1 MSATSG
7 SPAIDRAGLD
17 ELFGALVRRGYTL
30 VGPTVRDRAI
40 MLEELDATA
49 ELPAGWTDVQEGGTY
64 RLARRDDDAL
74 FGHNAGPN
82 SWKSFLFPSE
92 LRVWTAR
99 RAADG
104 SLDVTEDDA
113 PPPRYAFIGVRSC
126 DLHAIAVQD
135 RVFMDGGY
143 VDADYQRRREGAF
156 IVAVNCG
163 QAAATCFCVSMD
175 TGPKATAGFDLALTE
190 VLEDGGHSFV
200 VEAGTERGA
209 EVLAELTHR
218 EARAAELEAA
228 ERAIEN
234 AAAGQTR
241 SIDTDGIKDLLYR
254 NREHPRWDDV
264 ADRCLTCGN
273 CTMVCPT
280 CFCHTVED
288 VTDLA
293 GEEAERTRLWDSCF
307 TLDHSYIHG
316 GSVHTSTKARYRQ
329 WMTHKLA
336 TWIDQFGT
344 SGCVGCGR
352 CIAWCPVAIDITEE
366 AAAIRRDDAHD
377 R

>member
-1 MSATSG
+1 VS
-7 SPAIDRAGLD
+7 RAGAPQSVDLAGV
-17 ELFGALVRRGYTL
+17 EALIAGLAARGYTV
-30 VGPTVRDRAI
+30 VGPTVQDRAI
-40 MLEELDATA
+40 VLDEIDSAA

-92 LRVWTAR
+92 LRIWKAR
-99 RAADG
+99 QSADG
-104 SLDVTEDDA
+104 LTVTEDGT

-135 RVFMDGGY
+135 RVFLDGGY
-143 VDADYQRRREGAF
+143 VDEDYRRRREGAF
-156 IVAVNCG
+156 VVAVNCA
-163 QAAATCFCVSMD
+163 QAAATCFCVSME
-175 TGPKATAGFDLALTE
+175 TGPRATAGFDLALTE
-190 VLEDGGHSFV
+190 VLEDGDHRFV
-200 VEAGTERGA
+200 VEVGTERGA
-209 EVLAELTHR
+209 EVLAELPHR
-218 EARAAELEAA
+218 EAEAAELRAA

-241 SIDTDGIKDLLYR
+241 AIETDGIKELLYR
-254 NREHPRWDDV
+254 NRESPRWDDV

-316 GSVHTSTKARYRQ
+316 GSVHASTKARYRQ

-366 AAAIRRDDAHD
+366 AAAIRRDDAGD

>member
-1 MSATSG
+1 VSRVGASQSVDLAG
-7 SPAIDRAGLD
+7 VEALIAGL
-17 ELFGALVRRGYTL
+17 AARGYTV
-30 VGPTVRDRAI
+30 VGPTVQDRAI
-40 MLEELDATA
+40 VLDEIDSAA

-92 LRVWTAR
+92 LRIWKAR
-99 RAADG
+99 QSADG
-104 SLDVTEDDA
+104 LTVTEDGT

-135 RVFMDGGY
+135 RVFLDGGY
-143 VDADYQRRREGAF
+143 VDEDYRRRREGAF
-156 IVAVNCG
+156 VVAVNCA
-163 QAAATCFCVSMD
+163 QAAATCFCVSME
-175 TGPKATAGFDLALTE
+175 TGPRATAGFDLALTE
-190 VLEDGGHSFV
+190 VLEDGDHRFV
-200 VEAGTERGA
+200 VEVGTERGA
-209 EVLAELTHR
+209 EVLAELPHR
-218 EARAAELEAA
+218 DAEAAELRAA

-241 SIDTDGIKDLLYR
+241 AIETDGIKELLYR

-293 GEEAERTRLWDSCF
+293 GEEAERTRRWDSCF
-307 TLDHSYIHG
+307 TLDHSYVHG
-316 GSVHTSTKARYRQ
+316 GSVHGSPKARYRQ

-366 AAAIRRDDAHD
+366 AAEIRRTDAGD

>member
-1 MSATSG
+1 VSRVGAPQSVDLAG
-7 SPAIDRAGLD
+7 VEALIAGL
-17 ELFGALVRRGYTL
+17 AARGYTV
-30 VGPTVRDRAI
+30 VGPTVQDRAI
-40 MLEELDATA
+40 VLDEIDSAA

-92 LRVWTAR
+92 LRIWKAR
-99 RAADG
+99 QSADG
-104 SLDVTEDDA
+104 LTVTEDGT

-135 RVFMDGGY
+135 RVFLDGGY
-143 VDADYQRRREGAF
+143 VDEDYRRRREGAF
-156 IVAVNCG
+156 VVAVNCA
-163 QAAATCFCVSMD
+163 QAAATCFCVSME
-175 TGPKATAGFDLALTE
+175 TGPRATAGFDLALTE
-190 VLEDGGHSFV
+190 VLEDGDHRFV
-200 VEAGTERGA
+200 VEVGTERGA
-209 EVLAELTHR
+209 EVLAELPHR
-218 EARAAELEAA
+218 EAEAAELRAA

-241 SIDTDGIKDLLYR
+241 AIETDGIKELLYR

-293 GEEAERTRLWDSCF
+293 GEEAERTRRWDSCF
-307 TLDHSYIHG
+307 TLDHSYVHG
-316 GSVHTSTKARYRQ
+316 GSVHGSPKARYRQ

-366 AAAIRRDDAHD
+366 AAEIRRTDAAD

>member
-1 MSATSG
+1 VSRVGAPQSVDLAG
-7 SPAIDRAGLD
+7 VEALIAGL
-17 ELFGALVRRGYTL
+17 AARGYTV
-30 VGPTVRDRAI
+30 VGPTVQDRAI
-40 MLEELDATA
+40 VLDEIDSAA

-64 RLARRDDDAL
+64 RLARPDDDAL

-92 LRVWTAR
+92 LRIWKAR
-99 RAADG
+99 QSADG
-104 SLDVTEDDA
+104 LTVTEDGT

-135 RVFMDGGY
+135 RVFLEGGY
-143 VDADYQRRREGAF
+143 VDEDYRRRREGAF
-156 IVAVNCG
+156 VVAVNCA
-163 QAAATCFCVSMD
+163 QAAATCFCVSME
-175 TGPKATAGFDLALTE
+175 TGPRATAGFDLALTE
-190 VLEDGGHSFV
+190 VLEDGDHRFV
-200 VEAGTERGA
+200 VEVGTERGA
-209 EVLAELTHR
+209 EVLAELPHR
-218 EARAAELEAA
+218 DAEAAELRAA

-241 SIDTDGIKDLLYR
+241 AIETDGIKELLYR

-293 GEEAERTRLWDSCF
+293 GEEAERTRRWDSCF
-307 TLDHSYIHG
+307 TLDHSYVHG
-316 GSVHTSTKARYRQ
+316 GSVHGSPKARYRQ

-366 AAAIRRDDAHD
+366 AAEIRRTDAGD

>member
-1 MSATSG
+1 
-7 SPAIDRAGLD
+7 
-17 ELFGALVRRGYTL
+17 
-30 VGPTVRDRAI
+30 
-40 MLEELDATA
+40 
-49 ELPAGWTDVQEGGTY
+49 
-64 RLARRDDDAL
+64 
-74 FGHNAGPN
+74 
-82 SWKSFLFPSE
+82 
-92 LRVWTAR
+92 
-99 RAADG
+99 
-104 SLDVTEDDA
+104 
-113 PPPRYAFIGVRSC
+113 
-126 DLHAIAVQD
+126 
-135 RVFMDGGY
+135 
-143 VDADYQRRREGAF
+143 
-156 IVAVNCG
+156 
-163 QAAATCFCVSMD
+163 MD
-175 TGPKATAGFDLALTE
+175 TGPKATSGFDLALTE
-190 VLEDGGHSFV
+190 VLEDGARFV
-200 VEAGTERGA
+200 VEVGSERG
-209 EVLAELTHR
+209 R
-218 EARAAELEAA
+218 RGARRAGAPRRA
-228 ERAIEN
+228 ERRR
-234 AAAGQTR
+234 AGRPPSAR
-241 SIDTDGIKDLLYR
+241 SRTPPPARRRAIDTDGIKELLYR

-316 GSVHTSTKARYRQ
+316 GSVHASTKARYRQ

-366 AAAIRRDDAHD
+366 AAAIRRDDAGD